1 MSASLHLPTQL
12 DPAIEARMLV
22 AQAGGTR
29 VSRGWTIG
37 ATADICG
44 LDHEP
49 SRPPTPH
56 RTRPEG
62 HPAMNT
68 EPRTWNPGDSLILP
82 PADNDN
88 GDHQLDPPPANYADP
103 KDTQP

>member
-1 MSASLHLPTQL
+1 MNIDGTSLHLPTQL

-49 SRPPTPH
+49 SRPPTPAVNDH
-56 RTRPEG
+56 ALVAAARRLRTAHIAYRGE
-62 HPAMNT
+62 
-68 EPRTWNPGDSLILP
+68 S
-82 PADNDN
+82 
-88 GDHQLDPPPANYADP
+88 
-103 KDTQP
+103 